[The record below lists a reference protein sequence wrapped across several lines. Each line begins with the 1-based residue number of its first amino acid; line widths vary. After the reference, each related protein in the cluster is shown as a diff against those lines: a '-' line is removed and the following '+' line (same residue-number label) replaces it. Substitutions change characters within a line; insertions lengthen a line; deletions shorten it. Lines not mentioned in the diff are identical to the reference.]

1 MKTVKGL
8 LGWVMVTAITLFV
21 AQSCSKDDAAGDI
34 SNTDIA
40 LAQDDAYADAL
51 FDEVDNFVVSEVVTL
66 DLNGYSTGQLKSTS
80 EETCYTVTVDHPDL
94 MTFPKVITIDFGAG
108 CSVVFNGDTITREG
122 QIIIT
127 ITNRWY
133 ITGAEHSI
141 TFNDFFIN
149 GVKLEGTR
157 TITNLGMNMRNH
169 FEQRVVLE
177 AGKVI
182 FNDTAWVSRE
192 AEHVREWS
200 RQLNPMNDTLWIT
213 GIASGVNILGEE
225 YSRVIVEP
233 LTLVHCADVDFRWVI
248 ADGVVEVTN
257 SVRGNTTIDYSNS
270 GCSGDVVI
278 SKNGNE
284 YQYHFRYRSH
294 HHRSEN

>member
-1 MKTVKGL
+1 MKTSKGL
-8 LGWVMVTAITLFV
+8 FGWMMVAAVTLFS
-21 AQSCSKDDAAGDI
+21 AQSCSKDDATGDI
-34 SNTDIA
+34 SGTDIT

-51 FDEVDNFVVSEVVTL
+51 YDEVDNFVVTELVTL
-66 DLNGYSTGQLKSTS
+66 DAGGYSTAMLKSAV

-94 MTFPKVITIDFGAG
+94 TTFPKVITIDFGAG

-141 TFNDFFIN
+141 TFNNFYIN
-149 GVKLEGTR
+149 GVRLEGTR
-157 TITNLGMNMRNH
+157 TLTNLGMNIRNH
-169 FEQRVVLE
+169 FELRVVLE
-177 AGKVI
+177 AGKVT
-182 FNDTAWVSRE
+182 FNDTAWVTRD

-213 GIASGVNILGEE
+213 GSASGVNILGEN

-233 LTLVHCADVDFRWVI
+233 LILIRCADAQYRWVI
-248 ADGVVEVTN
+248 ADGVVEITN
-257 SVRGNTTIDYSNS
+257 SVRGSSTIDYSNS
-270 GCSGDVVI
+270 GCSGDVI
-278 SKNGNE
+278 IGKNGNE
-284 YQYHFRYRSH
+284 FQYHFRYRYH
-294 HHRSEN
+294 HHRNQN